1 MTLGSI
7 EYVIT
12 GDSFAKLFRMLT
24 REGLVYSDMK
34 QLSGEIR
41 ICVSLEYCLRF
52 ERCCKAAGYQP
63 KRAGVR
69 GILRFYKKLTEHPGI
84 ILGTILSALLIGYYS
99 NVILRIDIDT
109 ADTALRDRITDVLK
123 EDGFTAGAYIPE
135 LDLVL
140 EERSLKQKIDEA
152 AWIGISRTGAGI
164 SVDVIEAVE
173 AEKGFNVGM
182 PCHLVACEDGVIE
195 EVELLDGQLM
205 KCIGS
210 GVTKGDIVVSGKI
223 VSENSEWSA
232 DGEHVTRK
240 TRYVRSIG
248 KVRGSFTRTVE
259 FEQPFDTEV
268 KALTGTEKKM
278 HFINIFSAQI
288 PMFAKVPDGWYETEY
303 EKQDFPEI
311 GGFRLPFGHTEIC
324 LREFDMRSQLLDE
337 EEAFALAEKSAY
349 RYEQNFLKNYELKN
363 KNCRKEVNKD
373 SVRLTVTYELYG
385 EICKESDFFIPAYIL
400 PTDENSQEKNVQDS
414 ENN

>member
-63 KRAGVR
+63 KRAGVH

-84 ILGTILSALLIGYYS
+84 IFGTILSALLIGYYS

-109 ADTALRDRITDVLK
+109 ADTALRDRIT
-123 EDGFTAGAYIPE
+123 
-135 LDLVL
+135 
-140 EERSLKQKIDEA
+140 RSLKQKIDEA

-240 TRYVRSIG
+240 TRYVRIERQN
-248 KVRGSFTRTVE
+248 K
-259 FEQPFDTEV
+259 
-268 KALTGTEKKM
+268 L
-278 HFINIFSAQI
+278 
-288 PMFAKVPDGWYETEY
+288 
-303 EKQDFPEI
+303 
-311 GGFRLPFGHTEIC
+311 GFGL
-324 LREFDMRSQLLDE
+324 
-337 EEAFALAEKSAY
+337 
-349 RYEQNFLKNYELKN
+349 
-363 KNCRKEVNKD
+363 V
-373 SVRLTVTYELYG
+373 
-385 EICKESDFFIPAYIL
+385 CK
-400 PTDENSQEKNVQDS
+400 
-414 ENN
+414 